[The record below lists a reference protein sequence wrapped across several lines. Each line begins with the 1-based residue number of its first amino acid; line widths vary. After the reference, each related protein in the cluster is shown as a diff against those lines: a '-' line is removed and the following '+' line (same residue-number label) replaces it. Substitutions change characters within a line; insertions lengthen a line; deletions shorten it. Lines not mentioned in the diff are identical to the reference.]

1 MMRPRSS
8 SRWLVTSF
16 LFAVTAHAA
25 EQPLSLGD
33 AVARATRDAG
43 AVQMAGA
50 RADQSADRT
59 AQARAALLPS
69 LTGSASVGERT
80 FNLRA
85 QGFPLPP
92 TTPDVIG
99 PIDNVD
105 ARIRIVQPV
114 VDVAAWQRWR
124 AAGVGA
130 QASRAELTAT
140 TEAAAQA
147 AALAWLRAARTT
159 ALVEARR
166 QDLALALELQ
176 RLARE
181 QHAAGVSPAID
192 TTRASSQAVASRAAL
207 LVAENQRDRARLDLA
222 RTLGVDATVRFV
234 PSDTLSEALA
244 HTRAPLEREAALT
257 LAHTQRPEL
266 EGERARL
273 DRAMRERSA
282 TALER
287 LPRVDAAADWGLS
300 GRHTDDW
307 KHTRSLALGLTWPL
321 FDGLRREAR
330 LAEQGASVREAT
342 VRTRDLEEQ
351 VRAEVEAA
359 LLDLD
364 SGREQ
369 VVVALDRLRLA
380 DEEVAQ
386 AAERFRNGVAGNIEV
401 INAQLSL
408 LRARD
413 AEIDARFAVAAA
425 RVALARATGV
435 AREIQ

>member
-1 MMRPRSS
+1 MNRHRSAMGLWVS
-8 SRWLVTSF
+8 LLVSG
-16 LFAVTAHAA
+16 VAHAND
-25 EQPLSLGD
+25 QPLSLGD

-43 AVQMAGA
+43 MVQMADA
-50 RADQSADRT
+50 RATASNERA

-69 LTGSASVGERT
+69 IAGSASVGERT

-99 PIDNVD
+99 PIDNLD
-105 ARIRIVQPV
+105 ARVRIVQPV
-114 VDVAAWQRWR
+114 VDLAAWQRWR
-124 AAGVGA
+124 AAGVGER
-130 QASRAELTAT
+130 ASRADLVAT
-140 TEAAAQA
+140 TETAAQA
-147 AALAWLRAARTT
+147 AAIAWLRAARAT

-181 QHAAGVSPAID
+181 QQAAGVSPAID
-192 TTRASSQAVASRAAL
+192 TTRASTQAVASRAAL
-207 LVAENQRDRARLDLA
+207 LLAENQRDRARLDLA
-222 RTLGVDATVRFV
+222 RALGVGAATRFV
-234 PSDTLSEALA
+234 PADTLSEALA
-244 HTRAPLEREAALT
+244 TTRAPIELEGALA

-266 EGERARL
+266 AGELARL
-273 DRAMRERSA
+273 DRARAERAA

-287 LPRVDAAADWGLS
+287 LPRVDAAADWGMS
-300 GRHTDDW
+300 GQRTDDW
-307 KHTRSLALGLTWPL
+307 QKTRSVALGVSWPL

-330 LAEQGASVREAT
+330 LAEQSASVREAT
-342 VRTRDLEEQ
+342 VRARDLEGQ

-364 SGREQ
+364 SGRQ
-369 VVVALDRLRLA
+369 QIVVALDRLRLA

-386 AAERFRNGVAGNIEV
+386 ASERFRNGVAGNIEV

-435 AREIQ
+435 AREIH

>member
-1 MMRPRSS
+1 MWFTFLVLVRP
-8 SRWLVTSF
+8 LV
-16 LFAVTAHAA
+16 VHAS
-25 EQPLSLGD
+25 EVPLTLGE
-33 AVARATRDAG
+33 AVARATREAG
-43 AVQMAGA
+43 AVRMAEA
-50 RADQSADRT
+50 RT
-59 AQARAALLPS
+59 AQSVDRVGQARAALLPS
-69 LTGSASVGERT
+69 LSGSASLGERT

-105 ARIRIVQPV
+105 ARVRVVQPV
-114 VDVAAWQRWR
+114 LDVAAWQRWR
-124 AAGVGA
+124 AAGLGA
-130 QASRAELTAT
+130 QVGRADLAAT
-140 TEAAAQA
+140 TEMAAQA
-147 AALAWLRAARTT
+147 AALAWLRAARAT

-192 TTRASSQAVASRAAL
+192 TTRAGTQAIASRAAL
-207 LVAENQRDRARLDLA
+207 LVAENQRDRARLDLS
-222 RTLGVDATVRFV
+222 RTLGAGVDTRLV
-234 PSDTLSEALA
+234 PADTLSDALA
-244 HTRAPLEREAALT
+244 HSRAPLELAPALA
-257 LAHTQRPEL
+257 LAHAERPDL
-266 EGERARL
+266 AGERARL
-273 DRAMRERSA
+273 DRARRERGA
-282 TALER
+282 TAAER
-287 LPRVDAAADWGLS
+287 LPRLDAAADWGLA
-300 GRHTDDW
+300 GQHTDDW
-307 KHTRSLALGLTWPL
+307 HRTRSVAVGLSWPL

-330 LAEQGASVREAT
+330 LAEQGAAVREAT
-342 VRTRDLEEQ
+342 VRADDLEDQ

-369 VVVALDRLRLA
+369 VAVALERLRLA

-435 AREIQ
+435 ARELH

>member
-1 MMRPRSS
+1 MRPSNGWILLLIAAATR
-8 SRWLVTSF
+8 
-16 LFAVTAHAA
+16 AHGAPA
-25 EQPLSLGD
+25 QPLSLGD
-33 AVARATRDAG
+33 AVARATREAS
-43 AVQMAGA
+43 VVRMADA
-50 RADQSADRT
+50 RAQQSSERV

-69 LTGSASVGERT
+69 LGGAASVGQRT
-80 FNLRA
+80 FNLKA
-85 QGFPLPP
+85 QGFPLPGSL
-92 TTPDVIG
+92 PDVIG

-105 ARIRIVQPV
+105 ARVRVVQPV
-114 VDVAAWQRWR
+114 VDMAAWQRWR

-130 QASRAELTAT
+130 DVGRADLAT
-140 TEAAAQA
+140 TTETAAQA
-147 AALAWLRAARTT
+147 AALAWLRAARAT
-159 ALVEARR
+159 AVVEARR
-166 QDLALALELQ
+166 QDLLLALELQ

-192 TTRASSQAVASRAAL
+192 TTRASTQAVASRAAL

-222 RTLGVDATVRFV
+222 RALALNTDTPVV
-234 PSDTLSEALA
+234 PADTLSDALA
-244 HTRAPLEREAALT
+244 NTRAPLEREAALA
-257 LAHTQRPEL
+257 LARTQRPEL
-266 EGERARL
+266 AGERARL
-273 DRAMRERSA
+273 DRARRERSA

-300 GRHTDDW
+300 GQHTDDW
-307 KHTRSLALGLTWPL
+307 KSTRSVALGVSWPL

-342 VRTRDLEEQ
+342 VRANDLDDQ

-369 VVVALDRLRLA
+369 VVVALERLRLA
-380 DEEVAQ
+380 DEEVSQ

-435 AREIQ
+435 AREIH